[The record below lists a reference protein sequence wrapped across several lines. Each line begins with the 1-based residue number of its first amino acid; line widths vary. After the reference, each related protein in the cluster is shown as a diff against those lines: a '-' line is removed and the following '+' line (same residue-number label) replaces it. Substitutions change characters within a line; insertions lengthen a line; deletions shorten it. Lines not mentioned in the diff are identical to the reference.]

1 MNINGDAR
9 QKALLLH
16 LAGERVHDIYDT
28 LAANQDKF
36 SDAKRKL
43 STYFEPKKNVQYQI
57 YMFRK
62 AVQQPNENLDT
73 YCTGLRILA
82 KNCEFAD
89 IDREIKAQLIQ
100 CCSSTRLRR
109 RALREPGTS
118 LNDLLEYGRAL
129 ELSEQQAAGMEESAV
144 SVNAVHQKGR
154 AATS

>member
-1 MNINGDAR
+1 MALINTVALPAFDVESEPSSVGPRWTKWLQRFDNYITAMNINGDAR

-82 KNCEFAD
+82 KNCFPT
-89 IDREIKAQLIQ
+89 
-100 CCSSTRLRR
+100 STEKLRH
-109 RALREPGTS
+109 S
-118 LNDLLEYGRAL
+118 
-129 ELSEQQAAGMEESAV
+129 
-144 SVNAVHQKGR
+144 
-154 AATS
+154 